1 MNEKLEDFFIEQGF
15 KKLMEFVP
23 GFAVYFIMENR
34 YANAVCLIDQTD
46 HPEITAEQY
55 EQITKKI
62 SWRFVDGG
70 CLDVHM
76 LSLILTDDEN
86 AAMRLSGDDAFC
98 WLILRREN
106 RLLIPEGRAEDFYG
120 MKELLTKCL
129 EKPYAPKGRLE
140 DPVIYDARGQQFYKS
155 IKERPLVN
163 HAIFIINALVFTACI
178 LTGDFLYDRGVLS
191 RDLVYN
197 SGQWYRI
204 LTCMFLH
211 ADITHLVGNMMLL
224 YFLGDIVER
233 ALGHFKYLLLYLG
246 SGIAGSF
253 ASMAFSYYFMDD
265 RSSLGASGAIFGM
278 IGGLLWVLL
287 RNRGKLEIMTVPKIL
302 FLISYSLFSGFTGSN
317 IDNAA
322 HVGGLFS
329 GFILAILLY
338 RKKRKKPQE
347 SRNG

>member
-98 WLILRREN
+98 WLILKQEN

-178 LTGDFLYDRGVLS
+178 LTGDFLYDRGVLN

-233 ALGHFKYLLLYLG
+233 ALVHFKYLLLYLG
-246 SGIAGSF
+246 SGIA
-253 ASMAFSYYFMDD
+253 
-265 RSSLGASGAIFGM
+265 
-278 IGGLLWVLL
+278 
-287 RNRGKLEIMTVPKIL
+287 
-302 FLISYSLFSGFTGSN
+302 
-317 IDNAA
+317 
-322 HVGGLFS
+322 
-329 GFILAILLY
+329 
-338 RKKRKKPQE
+338 
-347 SRNG
+347 

>member
-1 MNEKLEDFFIEQGF
+1 MRPPIQIKNCISKNSAATEKNG
-15 KKLMEFVP
+15 KNHRH
-23 GFAVYFIMENR
+23 NR
-34 YANAVCLIDQTD
+34 
-46 HPEITAEQY
+46 
-55 EQITKKI
+55 I
-62 SWRFVDGG
+62 S
-70 CLDVHM
+70 
-76 LSLILTDDEN
+76 
-86 AAMRLSGDDAFC
+86 A
-98 WLILRREN
+98 
-106 RLLIPEGRAEDFYG
+106 
-120 MKELLTKCL
+120 
-129 EKPYAPKGRLE
+129 
-140 DPVIYDARGQQFYKS
+140 
-155 IKERPLVN
+155 
-163 HAIFIINALVFTACI
+163 
-178 LTGDFLYDRGVLS
+178 
-191 RDLVYN
+191 
-197 SGQWYRI
+197 
-204 LTCMFLH
+204 CMFLH

>member
-98 WLILRREN
+98 WLILEQEN

-178 LTGDFLYDRGVLS
+178 LTGDFLYDRGV
-191 RDLVYN
+191 
-197 SGQWYRI
+197 
-204 LTCMFLH
+204 
-211 ADITHLVGNMMLL
+211 

-347 SRNG
+347 SKNG